1 MQLSQEQRQ
10 ELISKAREV
19 RKHAYAPYSDYAVGS
34 ALLAESGAYYTG
46 VNVENAAYPEGICAE
61 RASVFKAVASGER
74 KFLAIAVVSENGG
87 SPCGACRQVLSEFA
101 RDMVVILANA
111 KGEVVLETDLQAL
124 LPYSFGPEDLD

>member
-1 MQLSQEQRQ
+1 MQLSQEERQ

-19 RKHAYAPYSDYAVGS
+19 RKHAYAPYSNYAVGS
-34 ALLAESGAYYTG
+34 ALLAESGEYYSG

-61 RASVFKAVASGER
+61 RASVFKAIGSGER
-74 KFLAIAVVSENGG
+74 KFRAIAVVSENGG

-101 RDMVVILANA
+101 QDLVVILANA
-111 KGEVVLETDLQAL
+111 KGEVVLETNLQAL